1 MSFREGTENLGHA
14 IRMKAL
20 KVRECR
26 ISRGVGREC
35 VFICRGKGNPV
46 SKLRVQLWANLK
58 KLSQHAIPH
67 TVEYLHC
74 LPYTILPS
82 VTTGGG
88 RREVRGSRIF
98 TCT

>member
-1 MSFREGTENLGHA
+1 MSFREGTKNLGNA

-46 SKLRVQLWANLK
+46 STLRVQLWANLK
-58 KLSQHAIPH
+58 IKSA
-67 TVEYLHC
+67 C
-74 LPYTILPS
+74 YTTYCRVFALPS
-82 VTTGGG
+82 LYNTPFSHHWRWQEGGTG
-88 RREVRGSRIF
+88 I
-98 TCT
+98 

>member
-1 MSFREGTENLGHA
+1 MSFREGTKNLGNA

-46 SKLRVQLWANLK
+46 STLRVQLWA
-58 KLSQHAIPH
+58 
-67 TVEYLHC
+67 T
-74 LPYTILPS
+74 
-82 VTTGGG
+82 
-88 RREVRGSRIF
+88 
-98 TCT
+98 